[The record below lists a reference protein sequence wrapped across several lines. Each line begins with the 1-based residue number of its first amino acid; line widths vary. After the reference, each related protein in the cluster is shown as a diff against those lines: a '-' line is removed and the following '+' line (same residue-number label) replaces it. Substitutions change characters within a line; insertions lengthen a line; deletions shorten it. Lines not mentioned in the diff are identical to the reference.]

1 MNIEKKRHF
10 HAFLFGLPID
20 LNNQISITLLLF

>member
-1 MNIEKKRHF
+1 MNIVRKRHF

-20 LNNQISITLLLF
+20 LNYQISITLPLF